1 MKTHALKLS
10 LLAFLVLAAALLL
23 YHRPVSFWTMTGT
36 DPASIHS
43 LSAHAVSGG
52 VSNGVPYHDSYQ
64 LEATPAED
72 ERVMEFFDLMA
83 GSSYVPSLRNLLPW
97 PIDSV
102 SGGDKMSGNYTV
114 HAAFTWGEEGEH
126 FVTLSYLGAKKL
138 ALSLHNEPG
147 YLVYYPTDRE
157 MVNRLG
163 DFLKEHG
170 ITS

>member
-1 MKTHALKLS
+1 MKKKKRLFLLIPLL
-10 LLAFLVLAAALLL
+10 LLAAVLFWS
-23 YHRPVSFWTMTGT
+23 RPVSFWAMTGA

-43 LSAHAVSGG
+43 LSATAVSGG
-52 VSNGVPYHDSYQ
+52 VRSGVPYHDSYQ
-64 LEATPAED
+64 LETTPAED

-83 GSSYVPSLRNLLPW
+83 GCSYIPAPQNLLPW

-102 SGGDKMSGNYTV
+102 SGGDKMSGNYTA
-114 HAAFTWGEEGEH
+114 HIAFTWGEEGEH

-138 ALSLHNEPG
+138 ALSLHDEPG

-157 MVNRLG
+157 TVNRLG

-170 ITS
+170 IAS